1 MVHLSNNLSVLCTF
15 ASDKKLSLFHMPKA
29 RFPTTFEDIGT
40 SVQTRRNENMVS
52 EDQFVHVFSQV
63 FISTH

>member
-1 MVHLSNNLSVLCTF
+1 
-15 ASDKKLSLFHMPKA
+15 MPKA

-40 SVQTRRNENMVS
+40 SVQTRRNENMVC